1 MQHLRKHSQLAPGC
15 GSRRICAPSL
25 KPGRQG
31 TSVRSLLM
39 MAALKLADLA
49 HGGLVALPS
58 HQPAC
63 DTLLESLA

>member
-1 MQHLRKHSQLAPGC
+1 
-15 GSRRICAPSL
+15 
-25 KPGRQG
+25 
-31 TSVRSLLM
+31 M